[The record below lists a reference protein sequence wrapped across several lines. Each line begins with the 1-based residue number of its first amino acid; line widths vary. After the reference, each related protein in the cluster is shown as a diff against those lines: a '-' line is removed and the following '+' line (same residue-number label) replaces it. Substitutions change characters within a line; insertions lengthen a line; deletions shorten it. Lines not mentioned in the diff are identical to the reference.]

1 MWRFLR
7 KWFAFNVKGIQLLP
21 SLFLF
26 AHLGVRFYKQK
37 AQYYNQVKE
46 KSTFFNNNLF
56 KKKVVCGL

>member
-1 MWRFLR
+1 MWHFLR
-7 KWFAFNVKGIQLLP
+7 KSFVFNVKRIQLFL

-46 KSTFFNNNLF
+46 STFFHNNLL